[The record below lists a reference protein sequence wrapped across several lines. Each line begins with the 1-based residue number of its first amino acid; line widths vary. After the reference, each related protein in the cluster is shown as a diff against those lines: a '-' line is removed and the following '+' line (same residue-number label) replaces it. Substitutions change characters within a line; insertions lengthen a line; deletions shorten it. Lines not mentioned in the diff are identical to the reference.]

1 MYNTPLPLDDF
12 EGYDGYWEGRERG
25 GKTTEILPRWK
36 LAVEKIPDG
45 ASVLDV
51 GCGSG
56 GFLMYLR
63 EQRPNCRVRGTDIS
77 QHAVDLARERGLD
90 AFQADL
96 TVDKLDDDYD
106 YITGFEMIEHVHEAE
121 KVLVAMRDAMRRQ
134 LILSL
139 PNTGYIEHRARLAV
153 FGRFPNTQIKFHAK
167 EHIRFWTVKD
177 FRDWADHFD
186 LDVVDI
192 QGQWGLH
199 FMPWRSRPATL
210 LAADRV
216 HPATT
221 LTRGFSVDRW
231 PSAGPLTSGFGGAE
245 GIRTPDLLI
254 ANETRYQ
261 LRHSPM
267 RPLSARK
274 KLPPACPRS
283 ESASAWSSTC
293 CDAVFRSLSA
303 PYAACS
309 ASSNSA

>member
-1 MYNTPLPLDDF
+1 MTDNAAPGDARCGLDPAERDDDVALARRIRIRFRMPSLLRRVRNRLSTYNTPLPLDDF

-90 AFQADL
+90 TFQADL
-96 TVDKLDDDYD
+96 TVDKLEDEYD

-121 KVLVAMRDAMRRQ
+121 KVLVAMRDATRRQ

-139 PNTGYIEHRARLAV
+139 PNTGYIEHRARLAL

-199 FMPWRSRPATL
+199 FMPWRSRPALFSPQIVYTL
-210 LAADRV
+210 QR
-216 HPATT
+216 
-221 LTRGFSVDRW
+221 R
-231 PSAGPLTSGFGGAE
+231 
-245 GIRTPDLLI
+245 
-254 ANETRYQ
+254 
-261 LRHSPM
+261 
-267 RPLSARK
+267 
-274 KLPPACPRS
+274 
-283 ESASAWSSTC
+283 
-293 CDAVFRSLSA
+293 
-303 PYAACS
+303 
-309 ASSNSA
+309 